1 MPLAKKPDAYKNI
14 NSSSVIITKQILAGH
29 PHARIEQTKQE
40 QTKND
45 IQITSELLIPWVF
58 IK

>member
-1 MPLAKKPDAYKNI
+1 MPLARKPDAYKNI
-14 NSSSVIITKQILAGH
+14 NSSSVIITKQIQVG
-29 PHARIEQTKQE
+29 PSKIQIQKTTKD
-40 QTKND
+40 D

>member
-14 NSSSVIITKQILAGH
+14 NSSSVIITKQIQVKE
-29 PHARIEQTKQE
+29 IQVKEIQE
-40 QTKND
+40 QTKDD

>member
-1 MPLAKKPDAYKNI
+1 MPLAKKPAAYKNI
-14 NSSSVIITKQILAGH
+14 NSSSVIITNQIQVNQ
-29 PHARIEQTKQE
+29 IQVNQIQEKTKD
-40 QTKND
+40 D